1 MTNVFVTGVAGFIG
15 STLAERLLSTG
26 HSVTGYDNFSTGQRE
41 FLSGFAQHKSF
52 RLIEGDNLDI
62 PALTRSMAG
71 CDTVFHLAANA
82 DVRFG
87 LEHPSKDVQQNTL
100 ATFNVLEA
108 MRANGIKRV
117 AFSSTGSVYGEA
129 VRIPTPEDHPFPIQT
144 SLYAASKVAGESMI
158 QAHCE
163 G

>member
-41 FLSGFAQHKSF
+41 FLSSAAKHQDF
-52 RLIEGDNLDI
+52 RLVEGDNLDL
-62 PALTRSMAG
+62 PALTRAMAG
-71 CDTVFHLAANA
+71 TDTVFHLAANA

-108 MRANGIKRV
+108 MRANGITPPVR
-117 AFSSTGSVYGEA
+117 STERLARSPLPKTMPS
-129 VRIPTPEDHPFPIQT
+129 R
-144 SLYAASKVAGESMI
+144 SKLRCMPLPRWPVKG
-158 QAHCE
+158 
-163 G
+163 